1 LKQLLLLIELKGG
14 GGSRRSSGVGVG
26 FQIGDFCFVPGLFG
40 KDQDFFE
47 LKGLAG
53 VWGGGKLTDRRTG
66 FVPLVHRKCS
76 KPSTKQR
83 MMGEHYVGVGQV
95 WRAIVKTSEIIGRKR
110 GGAESS
116 GSPELISIRNIER
129 GEAERMMFIAIL
141 FLLST
146 CFTHAEPIC
155 AGCPMPQ
162 DANEY
167 QAIGKSTFERLQAI
181 NQGTLLGHFRSID
194 KVKTQVVA
202 GTFYTFELLSTF
214 GEKIKVKLFKSLP
227 DNGTPRKFS
236 FEVSF
241 AEKIQSPLHN
251 TDNGDLVVTADDD
264 LGEKTSLETRGASW
278 TETVV
283 ESPGNV

>member
-1 LKQLLLLIELKGG
+1 
-14 GGSRRSSGVGVG
+14 
-26 FQIGDFCFVPGLFG
+26 
-40 KDQDFFE
+40 
-47 LKGLAG
+47 
-53 VWGGGKLTDRRTG
+53 
-66 FVPLVHRKCS
+66 
-76 KPSTKQR
+76 
-83 MMGEHYVGVGQV
+83 
-95 WRAIVKTSEIIGRKR
+95 
-110 GGAESS
+110 
-116 GSPELISIRNIER
+116 
-129 GEAERMMFIAIL
+129 MMFIAIL

-162 DANEY
+162 NANEY

-236 FEVSF
+236 YEVSF

-283 ESPGNV
+283 ELPGNV